1 MKIDLIISADY
12 IKDKIIEGK
21 TVVVIDI
28 LRATSVIITALNN
41 GCSEVIPVLTVEEAF
56 EVSKHN
62 RKDYILGGEREALK
76 KIGRAHV

>member
-12 IKDKIIEGK
+12 IQDKVIEGK

-41 GCSEVIPVLTVEEAF
+41 GV
-56 EVSKHN
+56 
-62 RKDYILGGEREALK
+62 
-76 KIGRAHV
+76 